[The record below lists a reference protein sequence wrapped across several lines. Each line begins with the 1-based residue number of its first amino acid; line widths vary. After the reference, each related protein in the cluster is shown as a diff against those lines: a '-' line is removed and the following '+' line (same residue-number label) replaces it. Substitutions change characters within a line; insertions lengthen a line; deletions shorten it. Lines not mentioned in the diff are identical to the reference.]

1 LDKNIRIY
9 KSIVSLRNRIWR
21 FYSECDILLKS
32 YLYLSIFFGVHD
44 FFDDLDLLYEESS
57 DDPIFDTLSTE
68 VPSVG
73 SADGSFPLFEVFEFG
88 GPDSLEP
95 PQSDSAAGLR
105 THLSLHGFL
114 QVQNR

>member
-9 KSIVSLRNRIWR
+9 KSIASSRNRISR

-57 DDPIFDTLSTE
+57 DDSIFDTLRTE
-68 VPSVG
+68 ISSVG
-73 SADGSFPLFEVFEFG
+73 SADGPFPLFEVFEF
-88 GPDSLEP
+88 
-95 PQSDSAAGLR
+95 
-105 THLSLHGFL
+105 
-114 QVQNR
+114 